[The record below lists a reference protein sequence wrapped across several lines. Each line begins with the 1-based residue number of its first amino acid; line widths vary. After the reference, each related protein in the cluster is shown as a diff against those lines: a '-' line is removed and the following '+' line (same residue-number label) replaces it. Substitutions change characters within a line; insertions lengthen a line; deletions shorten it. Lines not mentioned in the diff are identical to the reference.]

1 MSRALTNLATA
12 LVVGPLLALG
22 LTGCGSDEPASKP
35 LPVAEPS
42 PSTPPGLDT
51 TRPTPPAK
59 VAQTAASAGEFA
71 RYFADVVQYAVRIR
85 DITPVAGLARDQATC
100 SSCRQLSDYI
110 EGLKKDKLWTNGD
123 DIQVGPLAVLTRGG
137 PAYNVKAPMTY
148 PRISFVDLQG
158 EEDSSEEV
166 RPYRLDVDLVWDADR
181 RRWQVD
187 DYTFAEKGRNRP

>member
-1 MSRALTNLATA
+1 MSRALTHAATA
-12 LVVGPLLALG
+12 LVAGLVLALT
-22 LTGCGSDEPASKP
+22 LAGCGNDEPAAKP
-35 LPVAEPS
+35 LPVAQPS

-51 TRPTPPAK
+51 TEPSPPAE
-59 VAQTAASAGEFA
+59 VAQTARSAEQFA

-85 DITPVAGLARDQATC
+85 DITPVAGLARDQAAC

-123 DIQVGPLAVLTRGG
+123 DIQLGRLLVGTRGG

-158 EEDSSEEV
+158 KEDSSQKV
-166 RPYRLDVDLVWDADR
+166 TPYRLDVDLVWDGDR

-187 DYTFAEKGRNRP
+187 DYTFAEKGRT